1 MRRITLAVTV
11 ACGLA
16 VAACNDGGNGTGP
29 DGRSQVSLSL
39 VTEPP
44 AAPGLSLDQTVTVGE
59 DVLVLSTAQLVLKEI
74 EFERA
79 ESSSDCS
86 DDLPDGDDDCE
97 ELEVGPILVD
107 LPLGTGVAQEFMV
120 AVDTGHYDELE
131 FVIHKPEDDGDA
143 ADVAF
148 LAAHPDFAG
157 VSIRVTGTFNGTPF
171 TYETDLDVEQEH
183 DLVPALV
190 VAESGTTNVT
200 LMVDVSTWFL
210 DEAKTALVDPA
221 TANKGGANESI
232 VKENIKQSV
241 EAFEDDD
248 SDGSSDD

>member
-1 MRRITLAVTV
+1 MRWINSALIA
-11 ACGLA
+11 AASLA
-16 VAACNDGGNGTGP
+16 VAACNDGGSGP
-29 DGRSQVSLSL
+29 DGRAQVSLSL
-39 VTEPP
+39 TTEAAP
-44 AAPGLSLDQTVTVGE
+44 APGLSLDETVTLGE
-59 DVLVLSTAQLVLKEI
+59 NTIVIASAQLVLREI

-79 ESSSDCS
+79 ESSSDCA

-97 ELEVGPILVD
+97 ELEIGPVLVD
-107 LPLGTGVAQEFMV
+107 LPLGTGVTRELTV

-131 FVIHKPEDDGDA
+131 FEIHKPEDDGDA
-143 ADVAF
+143 ADAAF
-148 LAAHPDFAG
+148 LVAHPDFAG

-190 VAESGTTNVT
+190 VGESGTVNVT
-200 LMVDVSTWFL
+200 LMVDISTWFL

-221 TANKGGANESI
+221 TANVGGENESI

-248 SDGSSDD
+248 SDGITD

>member
-1 MRRITLAVTV
+1 MRRINLAVTA
-11 ACGLA
+11 ACALA
-16 VAACNDGGNGTGP
+16 VAACSDSNGTGP

-39 VTEPP
+39 ATEP
-44 AAPGLSLDQTVTVGE
+44 ATAPGLSLDQTVTIGE
-59 DVLVLSTAQLVLKEI
+59 NTLVLTSAQLVLKEI

-79 ESSSDCS
+79 ESSANCA
-86 DDLPDGDDDCE
+86 DDLPDAEDDCE
-97 ELEVGPILVD
+97 ELEVGPVLVD
-107 LPLGTGVAQEFMV
+107 LPLGAGVAQEFMV

-131 FVIHKPEDDGDA
+131 LVIHKPEDGGDA
-143 ADVAF
+143 ADQAF

-183 DLVPALV
+183 DLVPPLV
-190 VAESGTTNVT
+190 VAESGTANVT

-210 DEAKTALVDPA
+210 NEAKTALVDPA
-221 TANKGGANESI
+221 TANVGGENEGI

-248 SDGSSDD
+248 SDGITD

>member
-1 MRRITLAVTV
+1 MRRITLAVTA

-16 VAACNDGGNGTGP
+16 VAACSDGGSGTGP

-107 LPLGTGVAQEFMV
+107 LPLIGGLFGFKSTTENRRDLLILV
-120 AVDTGHYDELE
+120 TPH
-131 FVIHKPEDDGDA
+131 IIDD
-143 ADVAF
+143 V
-148 LAAHPDFAG
+148 PD
-157 VSIRVTGTFNGTPF
+157 P
-171 TYETDLDVEQEH
+171 
-183 DLVPALV
+183 
-190 VAESGTTNVT
+190 
-200 LMVDVSTWFL
+200 
-210 DEAKTALVDPA
+210 
-221 TANKGGANESI
+221 
-232 VKENIKQSV
+232 
-241 EAFEDDD
+241 
-248 SDGSSDD
+248 GSRN